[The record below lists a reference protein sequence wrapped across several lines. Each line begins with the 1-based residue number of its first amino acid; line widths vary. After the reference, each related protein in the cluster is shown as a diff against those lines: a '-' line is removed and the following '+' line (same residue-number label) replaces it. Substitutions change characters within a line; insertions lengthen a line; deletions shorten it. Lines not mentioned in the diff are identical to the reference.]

1 MVERAHDRGLYEQAE
16 MTIWLHVGTRFCEHW
31 DLGFEAA
38 LRRRGITPRKVSA
51 TNSPSWLDAVTPG
64 NAFLGR
70 FNQFGLAIK
79 PIYRKIAE
87 KFHWRV
93 WPDER
98 SLYYYERKDRQA
110 NLFAAMNVPHPRT
123 AWLNTHVDLDRF
135 LTNST
140 TKFPLVRK
148 SPHGSKSYNVALI
161 SRPDELDYPCLIQEY
176 CPGNDCDYRYN
187 CEGDRVF
194 GSRRLVRPGDFRASG
209 SGLRE
214 RLDELDPELVTLT
227 RSLANRLGMPSL
239 AFDWIRHPDGHW
251 VVTEI
256 SYTYNLPGIVADCDH
271 YVTAAGRVEA
281 RPLDPTEYVVA
292 DFLGRL

>member
-1 MVERAHDRGLYEQAE
+1 

-31 DLGFEAA
+31 DMGFENA

-51 TNSPSWLDAVTPG
+51 TNSVNWLASVLPG
-64 NAFLGR
+64 DAFLGR
-70 FNQFGLAIK
+70 FNQFGLAVK
-79 PIYRKIAE
+79 PVYWKIAE
-87 KFHWRV
+87 RFHWRV

-98 SLYYYERKDRQA
+98 ALYYYERKDRQA
-110 NLFAAMNVPHPRT
+110 SLFAALNVPHPRT
-123 AWLNTHVDLDRF
+123 AWLNTRVDLEPF
-135 LTNST
+135 LAGGIT
-140 TKFPLVRK
+140 FPLVRK
-148 SPHGSKSYNVALI
+148 SPHGSKSHNVALI
-161 SRPDELDYPCLIQEY
+161 SKPGDLDYPCLVQEY

-187 CEGDRVF
+187 CEGNRVF

-214 RLDELDPELVTLT
+214 RLAELDPELVALT
-227 RSLANRLGMPSL
+227 RFWAARLQLPSL
-239 AFDWIRHPDGHW
+239 AFDWIRHPDGRW

-271 YVTAAGRVEA
+271 YVTLEGRVEA